1 MISNKISYL
10 LFISLL
16 VFHTNSGQA
25 GTPLNS
31 LSLYHEMKL
40 NQLMDYK
47 VFKYAIDGYNKIPVK
62 KPILTVIDF
71 TKPSTSKRL
80 FVIDLKLKKLLLST
94 HVAHG
99 KNSGNNYATSFSNTP
114 SSYKS
119 SLGFFLT
126 EQTYQGKNGY
136 SLILEGLEKGINDR
150 AKERAIVIHGA
161 DYCDPSL
168 VSSRGRLGRSL
179 GCPALPRQVSRK
191 VIDLIKEGSLLFIFG
206 KDIRYEKQSPIL
218 SAPLQHALHPSP

>member
-25 GTPLNS
+25 DTPLNS
-31 LSLYHEMKL
+31 FSLYHEMKL

-99 KNSGNNYATSFSNTP
+99 KNSGNNYAT
-114 SSYKS
+114 
-119 SLGFFLT
+119 
-126 EQTYQGKNGY
+126 
-136 SLILEGLEKGINDR
+136 D
-150 AKERAIVIHGA
+150 
-161 DYCDPSL
+161 
-168 VSSRGRLGRSL
+168 
-179 GCPALPRQVSRK
+179 VSR
-191 VIDLIKEGSLLFIFG
+191 
-206 KDIRYEKQSPIL
+206 
-218 SAPLQHALHPSP
+218 